1 MRPRILE
8 EQGLVGTELDLI
20 GGICIL
26 KKHDGPHPLQGQWQ
40 RVVEVTL
47 PKANNE
53 SLR

>member
-8 EQGLVGTELDLI
+8 EQGLVGTEQDLV

-26 KKHDGPHPLQGQWQ
+26 RKHDGTHPLQGGGGDPAQM
-40 RVVEVTL
+40 
-47 PKANNE
+47 ANNE